1 MQTSG
6 KGACSYF
13 PECSLSSTKTM
24 QGECNSKTGKRSFT
38 GLDTAE
44 PKLVF
49 YKDNVIFI
57 TTQTKPSIISFFHN
71 KLSIKVYA
79 RCVFVESTV
88 RIWHHSNTQPL
99 SLPVPPRD
107 ILPNEQPCRR
117 QLKKI
122 PFRSYMIQK
131 KCNFAAIP
139 VHAESQRPQHAT
151 TQVEKT
157 SVTVHSTRACGGIGR
172 RARLSLPP
180 GVLFS
185 HHTFINIHARIH

>member
-172 RARLSLPP
+172 RARL
-180 GVLFS
+180 
-185 HHTFINIHARIH
+185 RIWCLATCRFESYQAHNYN

>member
-1 MQTSG
+1 MQTSGKEACSYFPERSLSSTKTMQTSG

-24 QGECNSKTGKRSFT
+24 RGECNSKTVKRSFT

-88 RIWHHSNTQPL
+88 RIWHHSNTQPVSL
-99 SLPVPPRD
+99 SVPPRD

-117 QLKKI
+117 RLKKI
-122 PFRSYMIQK
+122 PFRSYMI
-131 KCNFAAIP
+131 
-139 VHAESQRPQHAT
+139 
-151 TQVEKT
+151 
-157 SVTVHSTRACGGIGR
+157 
-172 RARLSLPP
+172 
-180 GVLFS
+180 
-185 HHTFINIHARIH
+185 

>member
-1 MQTSG
+1 MQTSGKEACSYFPECSLSSTKTMQTSG

-24 QGECNSKTGKRSFT
+24 RGECNSKTVKRSFT

-44 PKLVF
+44 PKLVFYKDNANERKGSLLLFSRVQLVF

-88 RIWHHSNTQPL
+88 RIWHHSNTQPV

-107 ILPNEQPCRR
+107 ILPNEQPYRR

-122 PFRSYMIQK
+122 PFRSYMI
-131 KCNFAAIP
+131 
-139 VHAESQRPQHAT
+139 
-151 TQVEKT
+151 
-157 SVTVHSTRACGGIGR
+157 
-172 RARLSLPP
+172 
-180 GVLFS
+180 
-185 HHTFINIHARIH
+185 

>member
-1 MQTSG
+1 MQRQCEASATARRENEVLPDLILPSRSLSYAKTMQTSG

-24 QGECNSKTGKRSFT
+24 RGECNSKTVKRSFT

-88 RIWHHSNTQPL
+88 RIWHHSNTHPVSL
-99 SLPVPPRD
+99 SVPPRD

-122 PFRSYMIQK
+122 PFRSCMI
-131 KCNFAAIP
+131 
-139 VHAESQRPQHAT
+139 
-151 TQVEKT
+151 
-157 SVTVHSTRACGGIGR
+157 
-172 RARLSLPP
+172 
-180 GVLFS
+180 
-185 HHTFINIHARIH
+185 

>member
-24 QGECNSKTGKRSFT
+24 QGECNSKTVKRSFT

-88 RIWHHSNTQPL
+88 RI
-99 SLPVPPRD
+99 
-107 ILPNEQPCRR
+107 
-117 QLKKI
+117 
-122 PFRSYMIQK
+122 
-131 KCNFAAIP
+131 
-139 VHAESQRPQHAT
+139 
-151 TQVEKT
+151 
-157 SVTVHSTRACGGIGR
+157 
-172 RARLSLPP
+172 
-180 GVLFS
+180 
-185 HHTFINIHARIH
+185 

>member
-13 PECSLSSTKTM
+13 PESSLSSTKTM
-24 QGECNSKTGKRSFT
+24 RGECNSKTGKRSFT

-88 RIWHHSNTQPL
+88 RI
-99 SLPVPPRD
+99 
-107 ILPNEQPCRR
+107 
-117 QLKKI
+117 
-122 PFRSYMIQK
+122 
-131 KCNFAAIP
+131 
-139 VHAESQRPQHAT
+139 
-151 TQVEKT
+151 
-157 SVTVHSTRACGGIGR
+157 
-172 RARLSLPP
+172 
-180 GVLFS
+180 
-185 HHTFINIHARIH
+185 